1 MLSILSQRQ
10 AQWGYFDALRR
21 FLYAVGGYSGIPVK
35 EKERMRNTVTTGKE
49 ILSEKSKKG
58 CQNIRYQKIMRT
70 PNRIR
75 SSHYSRLAQRKG
87 FEPLYELPHNMI
99 SNHARSTAPPSLQQ
113 PIYYNA
119 FDYKKQV
126 FLPMFSFLF

>member
-1 MLSILSQRQ
+1 MTTRQ
-10 AQWGYFDALRR
+10 ERGLQGFADGQADGFMWGYM
-21 FLYAVGGYSGIPVK
+21 
-35 EKERMRNTVTTGKE
+35 EKTYKMK
-49 ILSEKSKKG
+49 IFK
-58 CQNIRYQKIMRT
+58 QKIIRT

>member
-1 MLSILSQRQ
+1 
-10 AQWGYFDALRR
+10 
-21 FLYAVGGYSGIPVK
+21 
-35 EKERMRNTVTTGKE
+35 MRNTVTTGKE

-113 PIYYNA
+113 LYYYIPFHEFLQA
-119 FDYKKQV
+119 FLTRIFN
-126 FLPMFSFLF
+126 FLKIKENIARKTTAPPPFGQIFNR

>member
-1 MLSILSQRQ
+1 MRKKNGFMQC
-10 AQWGYFDALRR
+10 
-21 FLYAVGGYSGIPVK
+21 FLHKAVG
-35 EKERMRNTVTTGKE
+35 M
-49 ILSEKSKKG
+49 
-58 CQNIRYQKIMRT
+58 
-70 PNRIR
+70 
-75 SSHYSRLAQRKG
+75 AQRKG